1 VLRNGVINLTFT
13 RAFGIAEDFEWE
25 ELIKVVERVATS
37 QQPDSVTWILEKS
50 GEFSTSSLYKFSTSS
65 LYKEITF
72 PGMENKWMLNI
83 WQADLPLKIIFF
95 LWKVCNDKI
104 QFAEQLRKRN

>member
-1 VLRNGVINLTFT
+1 VLRNGGINLTF
-13 RAFGIAEDFEWE
+13 RRPFGGAEDVEWE

-50 GEFSTSSLYKFSTSS
+50 RNFSTSS

-83 WQADLPLKIIFF
+83 WHAGLPLKIKIF
-95 LWKVCNDKI
+95 L
-104 QFAEQLRKRN
+104 

>member
-50 GEFSTSSLYKFSTSS
+50 GEFSTSSLYK
-65 LYKEITF
+65 EITF

-95 LWKVCNDKI
+95 LWQVCNDKI